1 MRFSTD
7 GMELN
12 PVKAWNKFYD
22 DSRHVLSISYKPNME
37 LFRKTLKIV
46 ALGTLIIGILGFV
59 ISILIGFIL
68 SL

>member
-1 MRFSTD
+1 
-7 GMELN
+7 MELN

-46 ALGTLIIGILGFV
+46 LFGTLIIGILGFI
-59 ISILIGFIL
+59 ISLLIGL
-68 SL
+68 VA